1 MKLLGKMFG
10 IFFCIFFLSTAEIA
24 LAKHKSKSKPKPA
37 PQPVTINGIDNLN
50 AEISHIIQSVSSEA
64 DVGVQVKSM
73 KNGEFLYS
81 RNEHQQFVPAS
92 IMKIITAQAALLYL
106 GSDYKFST
114 RLATDAKNVDNGV
127 INGNVYLINSGDPTL
142 TYYDMSDLM
151 VTLKAQQ
158 IHQINGNVYIDNT
171 AYDQESYGP
180 GWIWKDKRYCFAAPI
195 TASIINHNCL
205 SFSILPSKVGQ
216 RASIV
221 GNPQAYY
228 SGIQNEVITK
238 SRGASR
244 SCYIHLTNNADGTIS
259 VSGCMPKGKTP
270 QGVTTVIYDVV
281 EYNKSMLR
289 DLFKTSDIQVN
300 GVVAEAAAPTSAQI
314 IASHQSKPL
323 HELITD
329 MLKMSDNIIAGSLFK
344 KIGELFTRQPGSWM
358 NGSNAVAKILSQKGG
373 IDMQR
378 MNVLDGSGLSRD
390 NRVTPSQMMQL
401 LDFAY
406 HHNETN
412 YQFIS
417 ALPVAGVDGT
427 LKHRLSNIA
436 WKVRAKTGTMS
447 GVVSLA
453 GYVVTK
459 EKEPLAFVI
468 IVNGHMGMGWKYKE
482 MEDRI
487 VTALAKYTR
496 K

>member
-1 MKLLGKMFG
+1 MKLLGKIAG
-10 IFFCIFFLSTAEIA
+10 ILFCVSLLTNGTAV
-24 LAKHKSKSKPKPA
+24 AKHKKTKPA
-37 PQPVTINGIDNLN
+37 PQPASIVGSDNLS
-50 AEISHIIQSVSSEA
+50 AEINQIIHSVDSYA
-64 DVGVQVKSM
+64 NIGVQIKSM
-73 KNGEFLYS
+73 KNGELIYS
-81 RNEHQQFVPAS
+81 RNEHQFFVPAS

-106 GSDYKFST
+106 GPEYKFST
-114 RLATDAKNVDNGV
+114 RLVTDAKSVNNGV
-127 INGNVYLINSGDPTL
+127 INGNIYLINSGDPTL

-151 VTLKAQQ
+151 TTLKAQQ
-158 IHQINGNVYIDNT
+158 IQQINGNVYIDNT
-171 AYDQESYGP
+171 AYDQEKYGP
-180 GWIWKDKRYCFAAPI
+180 GWIWKDKSSCFAAPI

-205 SFSILPSKVGQ
+205 SFSVLPNKVGQ

-221 GNPQAYY
+221 GNPQYY
-228 SGIQNEVITK
+228 VSGIQNDVVTK
-238 SRGASR
+238 ARPSK
-244 SCYIHLTNNADGTIS
+244 SCYIHLTNNPDGTIS
-259 VSGCMPKGKTP
+259 VSGCMSKGKAP
-270 QGVTTVIYDVV
+270 QGVTTVIYDAV
-281 EYNKSMLR
+281 EYDKSMLR
-289 DLFKTSDIQVN
+289 DLFKISGIQVN
-300 GVVAEAAAPTSAQI
+300 GVIAEAEAPNDAQV
-314 IASHQSKPL
+314 IASHQSRPL

-344 KIGELFTRQPGSWM
+344 KIGELFTRQPGSWT
-358 NGSNAVAKILSQKGG
+358 NGSAAVSKILSQRGG
-373 IDMQR
+373 IDTR
-378 MNVLDGSGLSRD
+378 NMNALDGSGLSRD
-390 NRVTPSQMMQL
+390 NRVTPAQMMQL

-406 HHNETN
+406 HHDETN

-468 IVNGHMGMGWKYKE
+468 IVNGQNGMGWKYKE

-487 VTALAKYTR
+487 VTALSKYTR
-496 K
+496 